1 MLAYALALSLHVLGA
16 TLWVGGHL
24 ALVVAVLPR
33 ALRER
38 DPQRLLDFERGY
50 EPWGMGALGVQVLTG
65 LWLAYHY
72 LGAPGQ
78 WFAANPLARVVQL
91 KLALLLATL
100 GIAFHARFRVLPRL
114 RAETLPLMAWH
125 VRAVSLVAVLLA
137 LAGASI
143 RYGGW
148 FR

>member
-1 MLAYALALSLHVLGA
+1 MRLYAIALSIHVIGA
-16 TLWVGGHL
+16 ALWVGGHL

-50 EPWGMGALGVQVLTG
+50 EPWGLSALAAQVVTG
-65 LWLAYHY
+65 LWLAYHL
-72 LGAPGQ
+72 LGAPAG
-78 WFAANPLARVVQL
+78 WFAPHPLARIVQL
-91 KLALLLATL
+91 KLALLLATV
-100 GIAFHARFRVLPRL
+100 GVAIHARFRVLPRL
-114 RAETLPLMAWH
+114 RAATLPLMAWH
-125 VRAVSLVAVLLA
+125 VRAVSLLAVVLA

-148 FR
+148 FQ